1 VKGGKFCL
9 ILLTIFA
16 CLFLFTYSYNAKLS
30 NDIEKMRKLTKAYEL
45 YVSGSNEF
53 SRYVQDNNLK
63 ELDWLISKKLLSDVR
78 SKLDQAKENYR
89 KGNYADASVLLR
101 EVKDVEN
108 PWMDEIYFYLGMSL
122 YKIGELES
130 SKLFLSAF
138 IENFQY
144 SIYRKEALLLLRDLS
159 GEDVKRRVDDIL
171 SKMGI

>member
-1 VKGGKFCL
+1 M
-9 ILLTIFA
+9 
-16 CLFLFTYSYNAKLS
+16 FTYSYNAKLS

>member
-1 VKGGKFCL
+1 M
-9 ILLTIFA
+9 
-16 CLFLFTYSYNAKLS
+16 FTYSYNAKLS
-30 NDIEKMRKLTKAYEL
+30 NNIEKMRKLTKAYEL

>member
-1 VKGGKFCL
+1 
-9 ILLTIFA
+9 
-16 CLFLFTYSYNAKLS
+16 
-30 NDIEKMRKLTKAYEL
+30 MRKLTKAYEL

>member
-1 VKGGKFCL
+1 
-9 ILLTIFA
+9 
-16 CLFLFTYSYNAKLS
+16 LFTYSYNAKLS

>member
-1 VKGGKFCL
+1 M
-9 ILLTIFA
+9 
-16 CLFLFTYSYNAKLS
+16 FTYSYNAKLS
-30 NDIEKMRKLTKAYEL
+30 NNIEKMRKLTKAYEL

-101 EVKDVEN
+101 EIKDVEN